1 MIEASWELN
10 IRKIQIYCFI
20 NVIPFVCFALTSVI
34 FPTFAPLWIIN
45 PILNIFML
53 LIEANEIR
61 LLGMRYF
68 SEVWNYLDLT
78 GNLLSIYFILG
89 RYFSDDR

>member
-1 MIEASWELN
+1 
-10 IRKIQIYCFI
+10 
-20 NVIPFVCFALTSVI
+20 
-34 FPTFAPLWIIN
+34 
-45 PILNIFML
+45 ML